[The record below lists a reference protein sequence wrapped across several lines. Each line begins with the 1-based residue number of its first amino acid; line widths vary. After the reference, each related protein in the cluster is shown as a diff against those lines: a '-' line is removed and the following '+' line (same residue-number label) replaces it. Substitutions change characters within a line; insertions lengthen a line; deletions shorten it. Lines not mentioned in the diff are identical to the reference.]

1 MSKISLTV
9 VNAETA
15 TFDCSFGRGCEGLCC
30 KNGRPSVTAA
40 EVSTIKQNIAM
51 FLPHMRPE
59 AVKMVKKVGWLG
71 ARKKVGLPM
80 LRVSGGWCIFF
91 NAGCVL
97 HKVGAAEGD
106 FSKYKPIQC
115 SLFPLEPNGDGTWY
129 VRQWNYNGEGWDIF
143 CLNPKNT
150 PLKAV
155 ETLAPEIA
163 VAEELGPK
171 FDWGKAPQ
179 RKNIVKKPA
188 TTPRKKPTPT

>member
-40 EVSTIKQNIAM
+40 EARTIKQNLAM

-129 VRQWNYNGEGWDIF
+129 VRQWKFNGEGWDIF

-163 VAEELGPK
+163 VASELGPK

-179 RKNIVKKPA
+179 RKKM
-188 TTPRKKPTPT
+188 